1 MNRRARIF
9 RIGFS
14 FCGQQSLPTSL
25 RPPFDFLF
33 GQDLQD
39 LQDFGR
45 VGENSW
51 LARQLVR
58 QSLRGGGSLG
68 EGGNG

>member
-1 MNRRARIF
+1 MGLLRILCFSGSRLSRKLKPLAREVEA
-9 RIGFS
+9 
-14 FCGQQSLPTSL
+14 LK
-25 RPPFDFLF
+25 LF
-33 GQDLQD
+33 GQDLHD
-39 LQDFGR
+39 LQDLGR